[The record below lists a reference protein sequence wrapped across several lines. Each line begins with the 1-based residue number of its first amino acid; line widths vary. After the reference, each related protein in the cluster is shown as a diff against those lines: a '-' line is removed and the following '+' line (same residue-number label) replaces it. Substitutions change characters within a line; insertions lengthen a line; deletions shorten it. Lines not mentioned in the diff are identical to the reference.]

1 MFRQFVE
8 LGGPLMWPLV
18 ICSILLVGVMIERLV
33 VVVLGYKIMGGRFS
47 WYTLSWHRRVLPFFT
62 DIPPSVGLLGTV
74 VGVVRSLQLMDGR
87 LDADT
92 VGAGLSIACMTTTFG
107 LSVAIV
113 AAVGGY
119 ALDWL
124 VGDAAEQEAH
134 RC

>member
-18 ICSILLVGVMIERLV
+18 LCSILLVGVMIERLL

-47 WYTLSWHRRVLPFFT
+47 WRTLSWHRRVLPFFT
-62 DIPPSVGLLGTV
+62 DIPPSVELLGTV
-74 VGVVRSLQLMDGR
+74 VGVVRSFQLMDGR
-87 LDADT
+87 LDADA
-92 VGAGLSIACMTTTFG
+92 VGVGLSIACMTTTFG
-107 LSVAIV
+107 LSIAIV

-124 VGDAAEQEAH
+124 VGDAAEPEAH

>member
-1 MFRQFVE
+1 MFRQFVD

-18 ICSILLVGVMIERLV
+18 LCSILLVGVMIERLL

-47 WYTLSWHRRVLPFFT
+47 WRTLSWHRRALPFFT
-62 DIPPSVGLLGTV
+62 DVPPSVGLLGTV
-74 VGVVRSLQLMDGR
+74 VGVVRSFQLMDGT
-87 LDADT
+87 LDADA
-92 VGAGLSIACMTTTFG
+92 VGVGLSIACMTTTFG
-107 LSVAIV
+107 LSIAIV

-124 VGDAAEQEAH
+124 VGDAAEPEAE